1 MQPSFDQTFRG
12 INMNIKLTALQLCLL
27 SSSLQ
32 AAEIIT
38 APNAPEYTVV
48 TVDASKLKNMT
59 IAQALKAWPGN
70 ECTTVSDI
78 NSPILCPGLWLK
90 GINSLYF
97 GIKPE
102 FYSPKITTVDKRG
115 RVRISS
121 PDIDGVRQKY
131 WLNAQYLVNRP
142 SIICPDGVTGIQ
154 TPEPEPTPLE
164 VIGKEVIVNNVPKK
178 LTEFGFEFDNSYGT
192 PLTEIE
198 VQVNGVSIG
207 TFSPEAS
214 GIQYVGVNAPEG
226 ITSLKFLPRDSLR
239 GTTYGCG
246 DSLTHEYGY
255 IRGNRFFYQYQ

>member
-1 MQPSFDQTFRG
+1 
-12 INMNIKLTALQLCLL
+12 MNIKLTALQLCLL

-38 APNAPEYTVV
+38 APTAPEYTLV
-48 TVDASKLKNMT
+48 TVDASKVKT
-59 IAQALKAWPGN
+59 SVAAALKAWPGM
-70 ECTTVSDI
+70 ECRTPSDI
-78 NSPILCPGLWLK
+78 NGYIDCPGLAIS

-97 GIKPE
+97 GINPE
-102 FYSPKITTVDKRG
+102 FYSPKITTFDRKG
-115 RVRISS
+115 RVRISN
-121 PDIDGVRQKY
+121 PDVDGVRQKY

-142 SIICPDGVTGIQ
+142 VIICPDGVTGIQ
-154 TPEPEPTPLE
+154 TPEPEPTPLQ
-164 VIGKEVIVNNVPKK
+164 VAPKGENT

-255 IRGNRFFYQYQ
+255 IRGNRFFYK

>member
-1 MQPSFDQTFRG
+1 MT
-12 INMNIKLTALQLCLL
+12 MNIKLTALQLCLL

-38 APNAPEYTVV
+38 APTAPEYTVV

-78 NSPILCPGLWLK
+78 NSPILCPGLELS

-97 GIKPE
+97 GINPE
-102 FYSPKITTVDKRG
+102 FYSPKITTVDKKG
-115 RVRISS
+115 RVRISN
-121 PDIDGVRQKY
+121 PDINGVRQKY
-131 WLNAQYLVNRP
+131 WLNAHYLVDRP

-154 TPEPEPTPLE
+154 TPEPEPTPLQ
-164 VIGKEVIVNNVPKK
+164 VVPKVGK
-178 LTEFGFEFDNSYGT
+178 TLTEFGFEFDNSYGT

-214 GIQYVGVNAPEG
+214 GIQYLGVSAPEG

-255 IRGNRFFYQYQ
+255 IRGNRFFYQ

>member
-1 MQPSFDQTFRG
+1 
-12 INMNIKLTALQLCLL
+12 MNIKLTALQLCLL

-38 APNAPEYTVV
+38 APTAPEYTVV

-70 ECTTVSDI
+70 QCTTVSDI
-78 NSPILCPGLWLK
+78 NSPILCPGLELS

-97 GIKPE
+97 GINPE
-102 FYSPKITTVDKRG
+102 FYSPKITSVDKRG
-115 RVRISS
+115 RVRISN

-154 TPEPEPTPLE
+154 TPEPEPTPLQ
-164 VIGKEVIVNNVPKK
+164 VVPKTGIS

-207 TFSPEAS
+207 TFFPEAS

-239 GTTYGCG
+239 GATYGCG

-255 IRGNRFFYQYQ
+255 IRGNRFFYQ